1 MPVSALKK
9 LAEEVY
15 IMGVVVRGET
25 GHGFKVGQEGGR
37 GRDGS
42 SQPVFLVDIISFMVN
57 AVNHEGSG
65 VFLMVNAGNH
75 EEDAASPPQKCL
87 DALRVLADHLHRD
100 GLHLRVLLQAALS
113 SGNRQREDVSLLLR
127 LFM

>member
-25 GHGFKVGQEGGR
+25 GHGFKVGGDSWTGGR

-57 AVNHEGSG
+57 AVNHEG
-65 VFLMVNAGNH
+65 
-75 EEDAASPPQKCL
+75 
-87 DALRVLADHLHRD
+87 
-100 GLHLRVLLQAALS
+100 
-113 SGNRQREDVSLLLR
+113 
-127 LFM
+127 